1 MKLLLC
7 KICEDIVKLD
17 LTTRTCHC
25 GATGGNYKEDKLN
38 AIYYGP
44 AVPVGFHN
52 SEFRNALK
60 EQPEYG
66 KGKVYTSFII
76 PKVCPTMVYI
86 DIEDYNPVDNGLV
99 VEDLYDDM
107 QERAIVESKQ
117 RKLKNVFK
125 DEN

>member
-1 MKLLLC
+1 
-7 KICEDIVKLD
+7 
-17 LTTRTCHC
+17 
-25 GATGGNYKEDKLN
+25 
-38 AIYYGP
+38 
-44 AVPVGFHN
+44 
-52 SEFRNALK
+52 
-60 EQPEYG
+60 
-66 KGKVYTSFII
+66 
-76 PKVCPTMVYI
+76 MVHT